1 VEKRVRSMRAT
12 PTRGGGNA
20 EGNAVSKILSGEHL
34 TLSKIY
40 LEDTRGELGYT

>member
-1 VEKRVRSMRAT
+1 MRAT

-34 TLSKIY
+34 TYQRYIWKIP
-40 LEDTRGELGYT
+40 EEN